1 MDNNEHEFNKQNA
14 QLLMIELN
22 NLIYIL
28 LKFCETYYDQENIH
42 TMISLLK
49 YIVKLSNRLYFELD
63 AVEMVNIDYE

>member
-1 MDNNEHEFNKQNA
+1 MMKNTNLTKKNA